1 VVLWYFGCQDQP
13 VHQLWPPED
22 DVSVA
27 EFDVIFFHGLQRPD
41 EVETWKRTWAS
52 RTNPQ
57 DCWAQNW
64 LPHDLGGNVRVL
76 ALSYDSCAVQTDN
89 KGHIEDVSELG
100 RNILQTLVFSSRWKL
115 GQRCGFVLVGHCF
128 GGLII
133 KSLVEEANKRAYGR
147 VNNVIDEQSWKCA
160 NKFLKNLKGI
170 VFYAV
175 PHSGSGLESYFK
187 RCKSNWSNKTFG
199 VKLARFMENVKPHQ
213 IRMEN
218 LSTTFDSIM
227 SRLRVNVYAFMEGI
241 PTKDMEYKLVEKAG
255 AQRLAGE
262 NYYLVE
268 DGDHFTV
275 CKPPSKEHPSYE
287 KLLDFLKTCQQQ
299 VIYHMILFK
308 FHLFH

>member
-1 VVLWYFGCQDQP
+1 VFGID
-13 VHQLWPPED
+13 
-22 DVSVA
+22 
-27 EFDVIFFHGLQRPD
+27 
-41 EVETWKRTWAS
+41 
-52 RTNPQ
+52 
-57 DCWAQNW
+57 
-64 LPHDLGGNVRVL
+64 
-76 ALSYDSCAVQTDN
+76 
-89 KGHIEDVSELG
+89 
-100 RNILQTLVFSSRWKL
+100 SSRWKL

-241 PTKDMEYKLVEKAG
+241 PTKDMVSS
-255 AQRLAGE
+255 Q
-262 NYYLVE
+262 
-268 DGDHFTV
+268 
-275 CKPPSKEHPSYE
+275 
-287 KLLDFLKTCQQQ
+287 
-299 VIYHMILFK
+299 
-308 FHLFH
+308 

>member
-1 VVLWYFGCQDQP
+1 
-13 VHQLWPPED
+13 VHQLWPLED
-22 DVSVA
+22 DVSIA
-27 EFDVIFFHGLQRPD
+27 EFDVVLFHGLQRPN

-52 RTNPQ
+52 RVNPQ

-64 LPHDLGGNVRVL
+64 LPHDLGGNIRVL

-100 RNILQTLVFSSRWKL
+100 RNILQALVFSSRWKL
-115 GQRCGFVLVGHCF
+115 GQQCGFVLVGHCF

-147 VNNVIDEQSWKCA
+147 VKNEIDEQSKRHA
-160 NKFLKNLKGI
+160 NKFLQNLKGI

-175 PHSGSGLESYFK
+175 PHAGSELESYFK
-187 RCKSNWSNKTFG
+187 RCSSNWSNKIFG
-199 VKLARFMENVKPHQ
+199 VKLAKFMDNLKPHQ
-213 IRMEN
+213 SKMEN

-227 SRLRVNVYAFMEGI
+227 NALQVNVYAFMEGI
-241 PTKDMEYKLVEKAG
+241 PTKDEGYKSVEKAG

-268 DGDHFTV
+268 DGDHFTL
-275 CKPPSKEHPSYE
+275 CKPPSKEHPSYAM
-287 KLLDFLKTCQQQ
+287 LVQFLKTCQHQ
-299 VIYHMILFK
+299 VIYHMILSK
-308 FHLFH
+308 FRLFTSHNFEL

>member
-1 VVLWYFGCQDQP
+1 VMMGSKKRKWPFPDMFQWPQNLFSSDSKEFIALPSCSNQDDQP

-27 EFDVIFFHGLQRPD
+27 EFDVVFFHGLQRPY
-41 EVETWKRTWAS
+41 ELETWKRTWAS

-64 LPHDLGGNVRVL
+64 LPHDLGGNIRVL
-76 ALSYDSCAVQTDN
+76 ALSYDSCAVRTDN

-115 GQRCGFVLVGHCF
+115 GQRCKFVLVGHCF

-147 VNNVIDEQSWKCA
+147 VNNEIDEQSWKCA
-160 NKFLKNLKGI
+160 DRFLKNLKGI

-175 PHSGSGLESYFK
+175 PHAGSELESYFK
-187 RCKSNWSNKTFG
+187 RCSSNWSNKIFG
-199 VKLARFMENVKPHQ
+199 VKLARFMENLKPHQ
-213 IRMEN
+213 SRMEN

-227 SRLRVNVYAFMEGI
+227 NGLRVNVYAFMEGI
-241 PTKDMEYKLVEKAG
+241 PTKDAVSSE
-255 AQRLAGE
+255 
-262 NYYLVE
+262 
-268 DGDHFTV
+268 
-275 CKPPSKEHPSYE
+275 
-287 KLLDFLKTCQQQ
+287 
-299 VIYHMILFK
+299 
-308 FHLFH
+308 